1 MKRSLP
7 HVAPD
12 LDGLRRDGL
21 YRTLRPSR
29 ASGSRIT
36 VGDADMINLGSN
48 DYLAIPFRSG
58 IGPHAA
64 SSRLVSGNDRSYGAL
79 EEDLAAHRSCESSLV
94 YSTGYMAVLGSI
106 PVLAVSGYTILS
118 DELNHSSIIE
128 ACRLAGAETVV
139 YGHNDMADL
148 ESKMAG
154 VRGSTLVVTEGIF
167 SMDGDYS
174 RIKEIS
180 DISSRYGA
188 FVVLDDAHG
197 DFVVGRDGRG
207 TAEMA
212 GVAGDVSL
220 TISSLSKALGS
231 FGGYVAGDREVVD
244 LLVNRSRPLIYTSA
258 LPPGVLEDA
267 HGRMR
272 YDMEPRRR
280 RLSGNVRRLA
290 SGLEQMGLCEG
301 PQTHII
307 PVMMGDEHRAVAFS
321 ESLARGGVYARAI
334 RYPTVPRNGARIR
347 VSVTAALSNDD
358 IDAVLG
364 AFEAAL
370 RQDAAAYRS

>member
-1 MKRSLP
+1 
-7 HVAPD
+7 
-12 LDGLRRDGL
+12 
-21 YRTLRPSR
+21 
-29 ASGSRIT
+29 
-36 VGDADMINLGSN
+36 MINLGSN
-48 DYLAIPFRSG
+48 DYLAIPYRPD
-58 IGPHAA
+58 IRPHAA
-64 SSRLVSGNDRSYGAL
+64 SSRLMSGNDESYGVL
-79 EEDLAAHRSCESSLV
+79 EEDLAEHRSCESSLV

-106 PVLAVSGYTILS
+106 PVLAISGYAILS

-128 ACRLAGAETVV
+128 ACRLAGAKTTV
-139 YGHNDMADL
+139 YEHNDIADL
-148 ESKMAG
+148 ESKMAR
-154 VRGSTLVVTEGIF
+154 VRGNALVITEGIF

-174 RIKEIS
+174 KLEEIS
-180 DISSRYGA
+180 EMSSKYGA

-231 FGGYVAGDREVVD
+231 FGGYVAGDREVIE

-258 LPPGVLEDA
+258 LPAGVLEDA

-272 YDMEPRRR
+272 YDMEPQRQK
-280 RLSGNVRRLA
+280 LSGNVRRLT

-307 PVMMGDEHRAVAFS
+307 PVMIGDERRAVAFS

-364 AFEAAL
+364 AFETAL
-370 RQDAAAYRS
+370 RDDAAVYRS